1 MEYIKDTLEFEIS
14 KPSVISLG
22 KFDGLH
28 MGHRYL
34 MEEMEIGKK
43 DGLTSVVFTFDIPPK
58 SIDRESYEVLST
70 NEEKEQIF
78 RDAGVDYLI
87 ECPFTDELRQM
98 TPYAFLKMLTEKIN
112 IKKIVAGTDFCFGY
126 KRSGTYRDLQKYAD
140 EFGYEVVVVQKKQY
154 NGADI
159 SSTRIRERIVVG
171 DMQEA
176 NTLLGYA
183 YFVSGPV
190 LHGNEIGRT
199 IGFPTVNQLP
209 PKEKLLPPNGVYA
222 VEVNLDGTTW
232 QGVSNI
238 GCKPTI
244 QGENPIGVE
253 TFIFD
258 FHDRIYGK
266 QIKVSFLEY
275 IRKEQKFESLEKLKE
290 QLNKDMTVCRGI
302 FEKKSLQ

>member
-1 MEYIKDTLEFEIS
+1 
-14 KPSVISLG
+14 
-22 KFDGLH
+22 
-28 MGHRYL
+28 
-34 MEEMEIGKK
+34 
-43 DGLTSVVFTFDIPPK
+43 
-58 SIDRESYEVLST
+58 
-70 NEEKEQIF
+70 
-78 RDAGVDYLI
+78 
-87 ECPFTDELRQM
+87 
-98 TPYAFLKMLTEKIN
+98 
-112 IKKIVAGTDFCFGY
+112 
-126 KRSGTYRDLQKYAD
+126 
-140 EFGYEVVVVQKKQY
+140 
-154 NGADI
+154 
-159 SSTRIRERIVVG
+159 
-171 DMQEA
+171 
-176 NTLLGYA
+176 
-183 YFVSGPV
+183 
-190 LHGNEIGRT
+190 
-199 IGFPTVNQLP
+199 
-209 PKEKLLPPNGVYA
+209 VYA